1 MQAYIAK
8 RVLLFIPTLFFVTVL
23 VFLMLRVVPGD
34 PALALVMGVGGDE
47 GGEAGFTQEDLDKVR
62 ARLGTDRPIYVQYG
76 DWVWSML
83 RLDFGTSYFNATAVS
98 DDLKRALPITLEL
111 TILAVVMAGVIAVP
125 LGLISAIK
133 QDTPVDYTA
142 RIITI
147 AGIAFPNFGVA
158 IVIVFVLT
166 HLFQWFPP
174 LGYANLWDDPWL
186 NVQQLFFPAIA
197 LGFSNMAFLGRVTRS
212 AMLDVFREDYIR
224 TARSKGL
231 AEQVVVV
238 RHALKNAL
246 LPVVTVSG
254 YELARL
260 LAGTVIIENIFLIPG
275 VGRVLIFAIF
285 QRDFPIVQGIVMS
298 LVLFVLAIN
307 LGLDLMYAWLN
318 PRIRYT

>member
-8 RVLLFIPTLFFVTVL
+8 RVLLFIPTLLFVTVL

-34 PALALVMGVGGDE
+34 PALALVMGVGGE
-47 GGEAGFTQEDLDKVR
+47 SGESGFTQEDLDKTR
-62 ARLGTDRPIYVQYG
+62 ERLGTDRPMYVQYG
-76 DWVWSML
+76 DWIWGML

-111 TILAVVMAGVIAVP
+111 TILAMVMAGVIAVP

-133 QDTPVDYTA
+133 QDTPVDYTG

-158 IVIVFVLT
+158 ILIVFVLT
-166 HLFQWFPP
+166 RVFQWFPP

-186 NVQQLFFPAIA
+186 NMQQLFFPAIA
-197 LGFSNMAFLGRVTRS
+197 LGFSNMAFLERVI
-212 AMLDVFREDYIR
+212 V
-224 TARSKGL
+224 G
-231 AEQVVVV
+231 

-254 YELARL
+254 YEVARL

-275 VGRVLIFAIF
+275 LGRVLLSAIS

-298 LVLFVLAIN
+298 LVLFVLVIN
-307 LGLDLMYAWLN
+307 LSLDMMYAWLN
-318 PRIRYT
+318 PRIRYA

>member
-1 MQAYIAK
+1 MQAYIVK
-8 RVLLFIPTLFFVTVL
+8 RVLLFIPTLFLVTVL

-34 PALALVMGVGGDE
+34 PALALVMGVGGE
-47 GGEAGFTQEDLDKVR
+47 SGESGFTQEDLDKTR
-62 ARLGTDRPIYVQYG
+62 ARLGTDRPVYVQYG
-76 DWVWSML
+76 DWIWGML

-111 TILAVVMAGVIAVP
+111 TILAMVMAGVIAVP

-133 QDTPVDYTA
+133 QDTPVDYTG

-158 IVIVFVLT
+158 ILIVYALT
-166 HLFQWFPP
+166 RLFQWFPP

-212 AMLDVFREDYIR
+212 AMLEVFREDYIR

-231 AEQVVVV
+231 AERVIVG

-254 YELARL
+254 YEVARL

-275 VGRVLIFAIF
+275 LGRILLSAIS

-298 LVLFVLAIN
+298 LVLFVLVIN

-318 PRIRYT
+318 PRIRYA

>member
-83 RLDFGTSYFNATAVS
+83 RLDFGTSYFNATAVT

-158 IVIVFVLT
+158 IVIVFRPNASAPMVPSFGLCKPVGRPVAKCAT
-166 HLFQWFPP
+166 
-174 LGYANLWDDPWL
+174 
-186 NVQQLFFPAIA
+186 
-197 LGFSNMAFLGRVTRS
+197 AFLPRHRTGF
-212 AMLDVFREDYIR
+212 LQHGFFRACDP
-224 TARSKGL
+224 L
-231 AEQVVVV
+231 
-238 RHALKNAL
+238 RHAGRIQGGLYPHC
-246 LPVVTVSG
+246 PVKGPCGAGGSRPARPQ
-254 YELARL
+254 ECLATR
-260 LAGTVIIENIFLIPG
+260 GHCV
-275 VGRVLIFAIF
+275 
-285 QRDFPIVQGIVMS
+285 
-298 LVLFVLAIN
+298 
-307 LGLDLMYAWLN
+307 WL
-318 PRIRYT
+318 